1 MGQALHQFSQELAG
15 LYASVGQSVVAIAA
29 NQRHTSSGI
38 SVGQNQILTA
48 EHAVHREEGI
58 TVTLPDG
65 TTTQAHLVARDAA
78 VDLALLEFD
87 EPGPEIPQLE
97 RVLDLEAVPVGGI
110 VLAVARSPEDGL
122 GATFG
127 VLSCRSGN
135 WRTWKGARVEAFLQ
149 PDAAL
154 YPGFSGGPLV
164 DTQGRLIGLNTS
176 GLTRGTS
183 VTLPWIT
190 LDRIVEQ
197 LRRPG
202 LLGRA
207 YLGVG
212 LRSVQLPA
220 KQSQLAAGGAMV
232 VNLEAGSAAER
243 DGLLLGDI
251 IVSLNDNEVDSSEEA
266 TAALSELQA
275 GQVVKI
281 RLVRAG
287 EVVET
292 ELTPSERPQRGCR

>member
-1 MGQALHQFSQELAG
+1 MGQALQQFSQELAE
-15 LYASVGQSVVAIAA
+15 LYESVGKSVVAIAA

-38 SVGQNQILTA
+38 AVGQNQILTA

-65 TTTQAHLVARDAA
+65 TTVQAHLVARDAA
-78 VDLALLEFD
+78 IDLALLEFD
-87 EPGPEIPQLE
+87 EPGAEIPQLD
-97 RVLDLEAVPVGGI
+97 RTPDLQTVPVGGI

-149 PDAAL
+149 PDVAL

-190 LDRIVEQ
+190 LDRILEQ
-197 LRRPG
+197 MRRPG

-212 LRSVQLPA
+212 LRSVQLTQ

-251 IVSLNDNEVDSSEEA
+251 LIGLNGNPVESSEEA
-266 TAALSELQA
+266 TAALSDLRA
-275 GQVVKI
+275 GEVVQI

-287 EVVET
+287 ETVEI
-292 ELTPSERPQRGCR
+292 ELTPAERPQRGCR